1 MMTKAEVDQVID
13 ETKSLKA
20 RVEAA
25 EARTKALEEEKA
37 DVLATKG
44 YAPVVGRGSSDEQRA
59 LRAFGCSHP
68 SQLLHVNV
76 GAKKFANVP
85 AELKHTV
92 LNFKAAVDIGRW
104 TAQMFHGGEMDAA
117 PAASEA
123 RDRMVSVK
131 GVLHTPYG
139 KDILVPAIK
148 AFGSTV
154 ANAGDEWVPTA
165 VSSQYIEEYEL
176 ERVLEGKFGQVN
188 MPTNPFDMPKIKTV
202 TKARIAAE
210 GATKTGA
217 NFNTDKIRFTAT
229 KLVEYYELPE
239 ELTEDSAPDFL
250 AAGRSEVV
258 AAQSRAAESAILNG
272 DNDGTHIDSDTQAGA
287 ADLAEKAF
295 NGLRKLALANSATV
309 DFGNVAVTEALLRDL
324 RALMKKFGSNP
335 KDCLIVAGPSV
346 YIQLQAL
353 DSVTTLEKF
362 GPMATVLSGAL
373 AAYQGIPIVNSEWM
387 REDLSATGVYDGVTT
402 DRAGIILVNTKRFYF
417 GQRRPIRVKL
427 MPSLPSSD
435 QMLLASYRRVDF
447 QGHAQSGTEKSV
459 VYGINVN
466 V

>member
-1 MMTKAEVDQVID
+1 MMTKSEVDKVID

-20 RVEAA
+20 RVDAA

-37 DVLATKG
+37 DTLATKG
-44 YAPVVGRGSSDEQRA
+44 FFPAGGRMSSDEQRA

-68 SQLLHVNV
+68 SQLLNVNV
-76 GAKKFANVP
+76 GAKKFTNVP

-92 LNFKAAVDIGRW
+92 LNFKAAVDIARW
-104 TAQMFHGGEMDAA
+104 NTQLFHGGDFDSA
-117 PAASEA
+117 PTANEA
-123 RDRMVSVK
+123 RDRHVAVK
-131 GVLHTPYG
+131 GILHTAYG
-139 KDILVPAIK
+139 KDILVPALK

-250 AAGRSEVV
+250 AAGRAEVV
-258 AAQSRAAESAILNG
+258 AAQSRASESAIING

-295 NGLRKLALANSATV
+295 NGLRKIALANSATV
-309 DFGNVAVTEALLRDL
+309 SFGAAAVTTANLRTL

-335 KDCLIVAGPSV
+335 KDCLIIAGPSV

-353 DSVTTLEKF
+353 DDVTTLEKF
-362 GPMATVLSGAL
+362 GPMATVLTGAL
-373 AAYQGIPIVNSEWM
+373 SAYQGIPIVNSEWM
-387 REDLSATGVYDGVTT
+387 REDLNTAGVYDGVTM
-402 DRAGIILVNTKRFYF
+402 DKAGLLIVNLKRFYF
-417 GQRRPIRVKL
+417 GQRRPIRIKL

-447 QGHAQSGTEKSV
+447 QGHAQSATEKSV
-459 VYGINVN
+459 VYGINIQV
-466 V
+466 

>member
-1 MMTKAEVDQVID
+1 MTKSEVDKVID

-25 EARTKALEEEKA
+25 ENRTKALEEEKA
-37 DVLATKG
+37 DALATKG
-44 YAPVVGRGSSDEQRA
+44 YMPVVGGRSSSDEQRA
-59 LRAFGCSHP
+59 LRAFGVSHP
-68 SQLLHVNV
+68 SQLLNVNV
-76 GAKKFANVP
+76 AAKKFANVP
-85 AELKHTV
+85 LELKHTV
-92 LNFKAAVDIGRW
+92 LNFKAAIDIGRW
-104 TAQMFHGGEMDAA
+104 SAQLFHGGELDQA
-117 PAASEA
+117 PAANEA
-123 RDRMVSVK
+123 RDRLVSVK
-131 GVLHTPYG
+131 GILHTPYG
-139 KDILVPAIK
+139 KEVLGSAIK

-176 ERVLEGKFGQVN
+176 DRVLEGKFGQVN

-217 NFNTDKIRFTAT
+217 QFATDKIRFTAT

-250 AAGRSEVV
+250 AAGRAEVV

-287 ADLAEKAF
+287 ADLAEKAYS
-295 NGLRKLALANSATV
+295 GLRKIALANSATIS
-309 DFGNVAVTEALLRDL
+309 FAGAAATVAKLRDL

-335 KDCLIVAGPSV
+335 KDCMIIAGPSV

-353 DSVTTLEKF
+353 DDVTTLEKF
-362 GPMATVLSGAL
+362 GPMATVLTGAL
-373 AAYQGIPIVNSEWM
+373 SAYQGIPIVNSEWM
-387 REDLSATGVYDGVTT
+387 REDLNASGVYDGVTT
-402 DRAGIILVNTKRFYF
+402 NLAGIIIVNLKRFYF

-447 QGHAQSGTEKSV
+447 QGHAQSVTEKSV
-459 VYGINVN
+459 VYGINIAV
-466 V
+466 